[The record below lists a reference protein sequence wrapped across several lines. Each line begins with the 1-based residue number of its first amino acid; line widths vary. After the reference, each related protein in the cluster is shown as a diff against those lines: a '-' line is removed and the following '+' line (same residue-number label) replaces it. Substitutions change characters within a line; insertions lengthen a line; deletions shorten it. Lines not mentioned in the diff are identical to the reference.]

1 MRRNKLIKTY
11 ITAALATLALTSSA
25 AAEDL
30 TILNSGSKTGGFS
43 MQSTAYS
50 TDLANKYNITLVNPG
65 DRCVAL
71 GSLLPKIDGPVLMP
85 WASDYEAVG
94 RDGGCVTFDVT
105 QAHVLRYDSA
115 PLFVCTRG
123 GDIAKDSGRVA
134 HTVPVDGPLY
144 RVVKEFN
151 NEFGTDHK
159 PVVYD
164 GSGDARLALING
176 EVDYALLSKKHVLV
190 VTDADATITCNQSL
204 ASAGPNSLPEQTGN
218 QKLAFGWDMTW
229 MAINM
234 SEEKAAELQS
244 NMLMSH
250 VDCSSAI
257 GTWTKCNTVY
267 TTNWDLSV
275 EDINARWEPMVK
287 SQREVK

>member
-1 MRRNKLIKTY
+1 MIKTLL
-11 ITAALATLALTSSA
+11 TAATVAFTATVSFAS
-25 AAEDL
+25 DL

-50 TDLANKYNITLVNPG
+50 QDLAGAYNVTLVNPG

-71 GSLLPKIDGPVLMP
+71 GSLLPNISGPILMP

-94 RDGGCVTFDVT
+94 RDGGCVTFDVSDP
-105 QAHVLRYDSA
+105 AVHVLRYDSA
-115 PLFVCTRG
+115 PLYVCTRG
-123 GDIAKDSGRVA
+123 GSIKADSGRVA
-134 HTVPVDGPLY
+134 HTVPVDGPLAAIV
-144 RVVKEFN
+144 REFN
-151 NEFGTDHK
+151 NEFGTDHT

-190 VTDADATITCNQSL
+190 VTEADSAIICDTSL
-204 ASAGPNSLPEQTGN
+204 ASAGPNSLPAETGN
-218 QKLAFGWDMTW
+218 QKLAFGWDMVW

-234 SEEKAAELQS
+234 SESEARELQR
-244 NMLMSH
+244 NMMMSH
-250 VDCSSAI
+250 LDCSSAI

-267 TTNWDLSV
+267 TTNWNLTTDEV
-275 EDINARWEPMVK
+275 VGRWEPMVK
-287 SQREVK
+287 SQQQ